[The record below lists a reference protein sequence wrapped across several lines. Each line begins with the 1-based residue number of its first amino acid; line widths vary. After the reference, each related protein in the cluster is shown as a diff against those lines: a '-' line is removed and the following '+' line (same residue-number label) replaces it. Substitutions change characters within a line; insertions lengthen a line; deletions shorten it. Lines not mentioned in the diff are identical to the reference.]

1 MVRWNFWYFNSI
13 LLLTRPSPKHPNLN
27 VSNMLSCYSAAIS
40 IIQISFVQLNL
51 KSGPISFTWSDIHHQ
66 MMAGITLLFLVW
78 NSAEARSQAKK
89 DLISFEGYLAQWNNV
104 MEKALK
110 RWSRIDRAQQVL
122 QRLAQSTVEVLED
135 EVSKAQSGTQ
145 ARHSSSKA
153 ARRVRTSRL
162 SFTSSSN
169 SRAASINHL
178 PPTQNDHR
186 TRESTRSLPNSS
198 ARMRFND
205 NRTVD
210 LPAGV
215 SSVQPL
221 FSPSSQD
228 GRATRDDEPPIYTET
243 SNDVS
248 PEDMNSL
255 DGPNNNPFNP
265 SAPPSGYIV
274 DQPWDF
280 SAIFGTNPLGGWD
293 SSNMELP
300 FSASLDGSDPSI
312 DIFDLFGTAT
322 GLESGDS
329 FVHAPIP
336 GLQTGVTNLNYYSF
350 NTASALNFQEP

>member
-1 MVRWNFWYFNSI
+1 
-13 LLLTRPSPKHPNLN
+13 
-27 VSNMLSCYSAAIS
+27 MLSCYSAAIS

-66 MMAGITLLFLVW
+66 MMAGITLLFIVW
-78 NSAEARSQAKK
+78 NSAEARTQAKK

-135 EVSKAQSGTQ
+135 EASKAQSGTQ

-153 ARRVRTSRL
+153 AKRVGTSSL

-169 SRAASINHL
+169 SRAASINRL
-178 PPTQNDHR
+178 PQTQNDHQR
-186 TRESTRSLPNSS
+186 RDSTRSLPNSS
-198 ARMRFND
+198 AGMQFNHR
-205 NRTVD
+205 RTVD
-210 LPAGV
+210 LHASV

-221 FSPSSQD
+221 FSPSSPD
-228 GRATRDDEPPIYTET
+228 ERATRDDEHPIYSET

-255 DGPNNNPFNP
+255 DNLDNHPFNS
-265 SAPPSGYIV
+265 SAPSGYVV

-293 SSNMELP
+293 NSNMELP
-300 FSASLDGSDPSI
+300 LSAALDGSDPSI
-312 DIFDLFGTAT
+312 DIFDLFGTAA
-322 GLESGDS
+322 GLDSGDS